1 MWPDTVPGMVLGM
14 ARYLLKIDV
23 ETLTLLAANKPHK
36 RFKPVWQAVYIGQA
50 KQGGE

>member
-1 MWPDTVPGMVLGM
+1 MWPDTVPEMVLRM
-14 ARYLLKIDV
+14 AGHLLKIGV
-23 ETLTLLAANKPHK
+23 ETLILLAANEPHK